1 MLNDLNNLTIKGEKI
16 TVEEKEK
23 VVAFVNE
30 KGNITVKQL
39 LKLLDAQEDEVTG
52 FRIDKNDKPLITEFK
67 GYSKV
72 LKVFNKKY
80 WKINQSLI
88 KLLIFVQ
95 RLKE

>member
-1 MLNDLNNLTIKGEKI
+1 MIYKVYTIDEQ
-16 TVEEKEK
+16 KEK

-52 FRIDKNDKPLITEFK
+52 FRIDKNEKPLITEFK

-72 LKVFNKKY
+72 LKVFKKY
-80 WKINQSLI
+80 NQQEVLEDKSI
-88 KLLIFVQ
+88 VDQMI
-95 RLKE
+95 LKNYTLNLMMI